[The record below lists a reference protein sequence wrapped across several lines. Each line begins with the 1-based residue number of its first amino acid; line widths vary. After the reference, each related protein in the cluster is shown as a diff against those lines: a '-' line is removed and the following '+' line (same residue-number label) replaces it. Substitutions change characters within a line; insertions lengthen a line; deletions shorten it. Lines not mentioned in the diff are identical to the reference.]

1 MASRDA
7 GMSNLPTREQAV
19 AEWLAEAAD
28 VVRSVEVA
36 AMTRAVGALS
46 KVRARGGVIFTAGN
60 GGSAATA
67 SHLALDLQKAARS
80 PGGSGTRAVSLCD
93 SVGLITAWA
102 NDTAFDRVFAEQ
114 LAVLAKPG
122 DGLVVISVSGSSPN
136 LIALLEVARE
146 KEQVSVGLLG
156 GDGGR
161 ARELVQVPVIVPSN
175 DYGWVEAA
183 HAVLAH
189 VLTYGLRDARL
200 ASLPAGTAA

>member
-46 KVRARGGVIFTAGN
+46 GVRARGGVIYTAGN
-60 GGSAATA
+60 GGSASTA
-67 SHLALDLQKAARS
+67 SHLALDLQKAARG
-80 PGGSGTRAVSLCD
+80 PGGNGTRALCLSD

-102 NDTAFDRVFAEQ
+102 NDAAFDRVFAEQ
-114 LAVLAKPG
+114 LAVLAKAG

-136 LIALLEVARE
+136 LVALLET
-146 KEQVSVGLLG
+146 G
-156 GDGGR
+156 
-161 ARELVQVPVIVPSN
+161 
-175 DYGWVEAA
+175 
-183 HAVLAH
+183 
-189 VLTYGLRDARL
+189 
-200 ASLPAGTAA
+200 